1 MQESCSE
8 KLSRIV
14 AQIDAEAIWLGRF
27 TIDQTV
33 FWIFLVSKKHSI
45 SSLGNAGD
53 DGDDDGSLNNW
64 WNFSC
69 QVVVVVVVVV
79 VVNKANEENSFLR
92 EYTRHIFYTFWLA
105 AQKFQPFRVLKKLA
119 YN

>member
-69 QVVVVVVVVV
+69 QVVVVV
-79 VVNKANEENSFLR
+79 NKANEENSFFARIYATHFL
-92 EYTRHIFYTFWLA
+92 HILIGCSKISTIQSA
-105 AQKFQPFRVLKKLA
+105 
-119 YN
+119 

>member
-69 QVVVVVVVVV
+69 QVVVVV
-79 VVNKANEENSFLR
+79 NKANEENSFLR
-92 EYTRHIFYTFWLA
+92 EYTRHIFLHILIGCSKISTIQSA
-105 AQKFQPFRVLKKLA
+105 
-119 YN
+119 

>member
-79 VVNKANEENSFLR
+79 NKANEENSFLR

>member
-69 QVVVVVVVVV
+69 QVVVVVVV
-79 VVNKANEENSFLR
+79 NKANEENSFLR